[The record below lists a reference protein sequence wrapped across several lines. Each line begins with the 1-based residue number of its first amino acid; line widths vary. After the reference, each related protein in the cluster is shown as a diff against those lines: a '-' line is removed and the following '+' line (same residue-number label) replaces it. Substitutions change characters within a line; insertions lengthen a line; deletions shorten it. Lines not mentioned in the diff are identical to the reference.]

1 MNTIRVSSP
10 PFILLLV
17 LLCLLAMFAASFQS
31 LVFKP
36 AGEHDAHKK
45 TGANTA
51 AVSTTP
57 EGIGTLP
64 EGGSSLDLTE
74 KQADELTVLMK
85 KLQSN
90 PNDADALMEI
100 GDTFLVAGDWQRADV
115 FLTRAVLSR
124 PGDIR
129 PRYMLGISQYQQGK
143 MQDAANTFEELL
155 SMQEDPPT
163 LYNLAVIYKY
173 HLNNVPRAAELL
185 QKAVDSSKA
194 DVDTVEK
201 AKKEMQG
208 M

>member
-1 MNTIRVSSP
+1 MSRTHVSTPSFLP
-10 PFILLLV
+10 LLI

-31 LVFKP
+31 LMLKP
-36 AGEHDAHKK
+36 TGNNAAHGNAGA
-45 TGANTA
+45 A
-51 AVSTTP
+51 AVATAT

-85 KLQSN
+85 KLQTN

-100 GDTFLVAGDWQRADV
+100 GDTFLMAGDWQRADV

-129 PRYMLGISQYQQGK
+129 PRYMLGISQYQQKK
-143 MQDAANTFEELL
+143 MDDAAGTFEELL
-155 SMQEDPPT
+155 TIKEDPAA
-163 LYNLAVIYKY
+163 LYNLAIIYKY
-173 HLNNVPRAAELL
+173 HLNNRSRASELL
-185 QKAVDSSKA
+185 QKILDSSEA

-201 AKKEMQG
+201 SKKEMQD